1 LQKGVTAIVN
11 AFAHANLEG
20 ANNVVITNEVL
31 HIPGAPDQCD
41 LGTNQPLHPDVYA
54 EPEAQPLLPQ
64 TKAEITAGRVPLS
77 GNQLEMPRILARY
90 VVGAATARELHW
102 VRSC

>member
-1 LQKGVTAIVN
+1 MTLAWALAACVALP
-11 AFAHANLEG
+11 AG
-20 ANNVVITNEVL
+20 AQQ
-31 HIPGAPDQCD
+31 AP
-41 LGTNQPLHPDVYA
+41 LPLKRP
-54 EPEAQPLLPQ
+54 AQP